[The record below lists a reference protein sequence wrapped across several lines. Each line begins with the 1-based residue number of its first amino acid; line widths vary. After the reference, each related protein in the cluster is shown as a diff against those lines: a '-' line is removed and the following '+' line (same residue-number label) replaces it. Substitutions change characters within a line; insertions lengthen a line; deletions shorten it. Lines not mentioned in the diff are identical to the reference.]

1 MRDLKKILKLRAS
14 NKSQRFI
21 ADSLK
26 ISRNT
31 VSRIFSLADQKQL
44 YWEKAHNMDEN
55 QIESYLFG
63 NDTVNL
69 IYQSPDFEKIHKELL
84 KPGVTLQLL
93 WMNTWNSADPLGNHS
108 IREVISTSCTQIT

>member
-44 YWEKAHNMDEN
+44 YWEP
-55 QIESYLFG
+55 I
-63 NDTVNL
+63 
-69 IYQSPDFEKIHKELL
+69 
-84 KPGVTLQLL
+84 
-93 WMNTWNSADPLGNHS
+93 TWTRIKLNPICLGT
-108 IREVISTSCTQIT
+108 IQ

>member
-44 YWEKAHNMDEN
+44 YWEKN
-55 QIESYLFG
+55 IEAFWDICRRISDIIPSLQRK
-63 NDTVNL
+63 NL
-69 IYQSPDFEKIHKELL
+69 CFIWQ
-84 KPGVTLQLL
+84 
-93 WMNTWNSADPLGNHS
+93 
-108 IREVISTSCTQIT
+108 R

>member
-26 ISRNT
+26 ISNNT

-44 YWEKAHNMDEN
+44 HWKRPRTWM
-55 QIESYLFG
+55 
-63 NDTVNL
+63 
-69 IYQSPDFEKIHKELL
+69 KIKLN
-84 KPGVTLQLL
+84 PIC
-93 WMNTWNSADPLGNHS
+93 LGT
-108 IREVISTSCTQIT
+108 IQ

>member
-31 VSRIFSLADQKQL
+31 ISRIFSLADQKKLCTDADL
-44 YWEKAHNMDEN
+44 YGIIKSKSTLSEY
-55 QIESYLFG
+55 YL
-63 NDTVNL
+63 
-69 IYQSPDFEKIHKELL
+69 
-84 KPGVTLQLL
+84 
-93 WMNTWNSADPLGNHS
+93 
-108 IREVISTSCTQIT
+108 